1 MKKLHKLVS
10 RYYEEKLGASF
21 SRLPEINLNAIAK
34 DADVREIIQ
43 LCKYIL
49 YIAVCCPDNSEYI
62 QKITQLNSES
72 QEFIMHFI
80 DETMKYNKDDPIEP
94 QQSSDPY
101 SSQAYSD
108 DGAYRAQSELAR
120 ISQEKEELEIQYKQ
134 LIDKHSELLTKYVK
148 CLYTS

>member
-1 MKKLHKLVS
+1 M
-10 RYYEEKLGASF
+10 
-21 SRLPEINLNAIAK
+21 
-34 DADVREIIQ
+34 REILQ

-62 QKITQLNSES
+62 QKITQLSSES
-72 QEFIMHFI
+72 QEYIMHFI
-80 DETMKYNKDDPIEP
+80 DETMRYNKDDPIEP

-101 SSQAYSD
+101 SSHNAYGD

-134 LIDKHSELLTKYVK
+134 LIDKHSELLTKYVCILFSFVIYLLLTVYNRIELRMK
-148 CLYTS
+148 NKIYKQD